1 MELRTINEVIPGMK
15 TGAGIFSA
23 ITDPIWA
30 EAFSSIDLDIFF
42 AGTYGQKYIS
52 PYTDLFVG
60 EDGKINNT
68 NLVSLANA
76 VYSIR
81 AKEWEMLFNDLSVEY
96 NPIENTDA
104 YEETTENRVGS
115 GTNGNTRTLNTTQ
128 TTGNTQT
135 LNTRT
140 DKVDGGTTH
149 STTSG
154 SGSNVNIGSGSD
166 SRDNTVFGFDSST
179 AVGDNSTSGSNSSRS
194 EDRSTT
200 SSTADVTASSS
211 GYDTN
216 TGTVTDQGGT
226 TDTGTITDAGSNSN
240 TEVFTRSYHKHGNIG
255 TMTNVALLR
264 DDTDYWRYWS
274 FIRTVC
280 EDICESIALDVY

>member
-23 ITDPIWA
+23 FTEPIWS
-30 EAFSSIDLDIFF
+30 ETFSSTALDIFF
-42 AGTYGQKYIS
+42 AGTYGGKWIS

-104 YEETTENRVGS
+104 YETTSESRVGS

-128 TTGNTQT
+128 TTGNTHT

-140 DKVDGGTTH
+140 DKVDGGTTV
-149 STTSG
+149 SDSSG
-154 SGSNVNIGSGSD
+154 SGSNVNIGTASD

-179 AVGDNSTSGSNSSRS
+179 AVGSNGTTGSNSNRT
-194 EDRSTT
+194 EDRST
-200 SSTADVTASSS
+200 SSSHASVTASTS
-211 GYDTN
+211 GYNTE

-226 TDTGTITDAGSNSN
+226 TDSGTITDAGTNSN
-240 TEVFTRSYHKHGNIG
+240 TETITRNYRKHGNIG
-255 TMTNVALLR
+255 VMTNVQLLR
-264 DDTDYWRYWS
+264 DDVDFWRYWS

>member
-15 TGAGIFSA
+15 TGSGIFSA
-23 ITDPIWA
+23 FTNPIWA
-30 EAFSSIDLDIFF
+30 ETFSSTSLDIFF
-42 AGTYGQKYIS
+42 AGTYGGKWIS

-60 EDGKINNT
+60 EDGKINST

-104 YEETTENRVGS
+104 YETTTENRVGS

-128 TTGNTQT
+128 TTGNTHT

-140 DKVDGGTTH
+140 DKVDGGTTV
-149 STTSG
+149 SDSNG
-154 SGSNVNIGSGSD
+154 SGSNVNIGSASD

-179 AVGDNSTSGSNSSRS
+179 AVGSNGTTGSNNNRT
-194 EDRSTT
+194 EDRSTST
-200 SSTADVTASSS
+200 SHASVTASTS
-211 GYDTN
+211 GYDTE
-216 TGTVTDQGGT
+216 TGTITDQGGV
-226 TDTGTITDAGSNSN
+226 TDSGTITDAGTNSN
-240 TEVFTRSYHKHGNIG
+240 TETFTRNWHKHGNIG
-255 TMTNVALLR
+255 IMTNVQLLR

-274 FIRTVC
+274 FIRTIC

>member
-15 TGAGIFSA
+15 TGDGIFSA
-23 ITDPIWA
+23 FTAPIWA
-30 EAFSSIDLDIFF
+30 EAFSSTALDIFF
-42 AGTYGQKYIS
+42 AGTYGGKWIS

-60 EDGKINNT
+60 EDGKINST

-104 YEETTENRVGS
+104 YETTTENRVGS

-128 TTGNTQT
+128 TTGNTHT

-140 DKVDGGTTH
+140 DKVDGGTTV
-149 STTSG
+149 SDSNG
-154 SGSNVNIGSGSD
+154 SGSNVNIGSASD

-179 AVGDNSTSGSNSSRS
+179 AVGSNGTTGSNNNRT
-194 EDRSTT
+194 EDRSTST
-200 SSTADVTASSS
+200 SHASVTASTS
-211 GYDTN
+211 GYDTE
-216 TGTVTDQGGT
+216 TGTITDQGGV
-226 TDTGTITDAGSNSN
+226 TDSGTITDAGSNSN
-240 TEVFTRSYHKHGNIG
+240 TETFTRNWHKHGNIG
-255 TMTNVALLR
+255 IMTNVQLLR

-274 FIRTVC
+274 FIRTIC